1 MLYPVYPKE
10 GDDKSEQMVPARG
23 LTHTST
29 PIDDSPFQ
37 KPIASTSE
45 VVTNADGTK
54 GIVTTVLS
62 TSNSTDS
69 TTEEFV
75 ISDLPICKLSS
86 GGELDLP
93 TDYSVRSIALIG
105 HSNFSQI
112 KYKNVLAEFYNV
124 KFKGRLT
131 KDIIIN
137 SPLSEPSVV
146 DGSYA
151 RWHNLLRSCGYIAFE
166 NGYMD
171 KQKVIRINYGPTT
184 KLGTR
189 IVLDALDF
197 LTGGKG
203 VLYKNIR
210 QYALEL
216 TEHELA
222 REEAVDVLEHL
233 VMMISDEYLIPIDI
247 AAVYLSIINNA
258 LPETSFWIKEEDV
271 AKGLSTYEL
280 LGKLGRMRG
289 NPDTS
294 LSFNLL
300 GKDNPSEYKILDRLK
315 VVVRKV

>member
-10 GDDKSEQMVPARG
+10 DNDKSELELPARG

-29 PIDDSPFQ
+29 PIDASFFQ
-37 KPIASTSE
+37 KPIDSTSE
-45 VVTNADGTK
+45 VITSADDTK

-62 TSNSTDS
+62 ASNSTDS
-69 TTEEFV
+69 TTEEFI
-75 ISDLPICKLSS
+75 ISDLPICTLSS
-86 GGELDLP
+86 GSELDLSSG
-93 TDYSVRSIALIG
+93 YNVRSTAMLG
-105 HSNFSQI
+105 YSNYCQSKF
-112 KYKNVLAEFYNV
+112 KNVLAEFRNV
-124 KFKGRLT
+124 KFKGSIT
-131 KDIIIN
+131 KDISIN
-137 SPLSEPSVV
+137 HQLINVGVV

-151 RWHNLLRSCGYIAFE
+151 RWYNLLQVCGYIAFE

-171 KQKVIRINYGPTT
+171 KQKIIRINYGPTT

-216 TEHELA
+216 AEHELA

-233 VMMISDEYLIPIDI
+233 VMKISDEYLIPIDI

-258 LPETSFWIKEEDV
+258 LPETSMWIKEEDV

-280 LGKLGRMRG
+280 LEKLGRMRG
-289 NPDTS
+289 NLDTR

-300 GKDNPSEYKILDRLK
+300 GKDNPSEFKIPDRLK